1 LIEFAPPRQL
11 KRYVSMTRSRTI
23 IAFLVAPLMTP
34 IVIMAYDLSRHVLID
49 APFYFLT
56 YGVFAYLATIIF
68 GIPAL
73 LFFRWL
79 RWTNVILFVAGGA
92 FIGLLVSMFVM
103 ESYTV
108 EYFLQ
113 RIGERT
119 LCMVAGGLSALM
131 FRVILL
137 GRARN
142 GYRVSA
148 QGET

>member
-1 LIEFAPPRQL
+1 
-11 KRYVSMTRSRTI
+11 MTRSRTI

-49 APFYFLT
+49 VQQVPSYFWI

-79 RWTNVILFVAGGA
+79 RWTNVFLFVAGGA
-92 FIGLLVSMFVM
+92 LIGLLVSMFVM

-131 FRVILL
+131 FRFILL

-142 GYRVSA
+142 GYRVPA
-148 QGET
+148 HGET